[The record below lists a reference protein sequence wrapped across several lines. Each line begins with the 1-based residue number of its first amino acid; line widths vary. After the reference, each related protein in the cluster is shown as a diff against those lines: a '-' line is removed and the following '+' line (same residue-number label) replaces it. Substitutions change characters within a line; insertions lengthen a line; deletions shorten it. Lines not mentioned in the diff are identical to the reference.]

1 MLRSRSFRFEARV
14 VVIVSALILSTAA
27 CGGGS
32 NSSSTPT
39 APTGP
44 APPAAATTATLTGQ
58 VVSLNGGAPIGGIA
72 VDANGVAATS
82 DGQGMFTM
90 TIPASGGPERF
101 VLTAPQILSRT
112 VFVSRTTHNLRLDV
126 IRVDDGGF
134 DAAYSQARS
143 E

>member
-1 MLRSRSFRFEARV
+1 MRWRQQQLQHADGPHRP
-14 VVIVSALILSTAA
+14 
-27 CGGGS
+27 G
-32 NSSSTPT
+32 PT
-39 APTGP
+39 
-44 APPAAATTATLTGQ
+44 AATTATLTGQ

-82 DGQGMFTM
+82 DGQGMFTV

-126 IRVDDGGF
+126 IRSMT
-134 DAAYSQARS
+134 AASTLRTSQARS